1 MKPFFEIAQ
10 TNRWEFI
17 LPELGLAF
25 LAIVLLV
32 VGMFLPRRESDLVG
46 KITLWGQA
54 FVVGVGLWS
63 YFYLIPSEGTA
74 LFGGMLVHSFW
85 GQFMR
90 GFLLLSSILVSYL
103 GSIYLKKQI
112 LPHAEFYAISL
123 VATAALMLLVQSHH
137 FVMLFVALE
146 TATIGFYVLVSYCRQ
161 SSFSLE
167 AGFKYLILSALSSS
181 ILLFG
186 VVLLYGVAGNPQL
199 SSSTADAM
207 NFTELGNFIVSNS
220 QNLLVQVGTVL
231 VVAGLAFK
239 IGVVPFQ
246 IWIPDVYQGAPTP
259 ITSFLAVASKAAGFF
274 VLIHLVIG
282 AFNSMAYLLVPLL
295 SIIAGLSIL
304 FGNLAALSQPN
315 VKRLMGL
322 SGIAHAGYIL
332 VGVIAAFKVE
342 WAVGAVI
349 FYFLTYLLG
358 SFSVFGV
365 MAHLSGINDE
375 NQKLEDYKDLGR
387 ERPFLAAILTGGLG
401 SLAGIPPLGGF
412 IAKLLVFIVA
422 FRAELY
428 TLLGIAIIGV
438 VISIF
443 YYFAWI
449 REAVFYIWRSPK
461 EIEFKEEKEQRT
473 WPELGRVHYITL
485 GALVTATILIGVY
498 QGPLAKILFTH

>member
-1 MKPFFEIAQ
+1 MKPFLEIAQ

-17 LPELGLAF
+17 LPELTLAF
-25 LAIVLLV
+25 LAVVLLIL
-32 VGMFLPRRESDLVG
+32 GMMLPRRESNLMAKVALCGQVLVIG
-46 KITLWGQA
+46 VFLWDC
-54 FVVGVGLWS
+54 
-63 YFYLIPSEGTA
+63 FYLVPSEGTP

-112 LPHAEFYAISL
+112 LPRAEFYAISL
-123 VATAALMLLVQSHH
+123 LVTGALMLLAQSNH

-146 TATIGFYVLVSYCRQ
+146 TATIGFYVLISYCRQ
-161 SSFSLE
+161 SPFSLE
-167 AGFKYLILSALSSS
+167 AGFKYLILSALSSA

-186 VVLLYGVAGNPQL
+186 IVLLYGVAGNPQL
-199 SSSTADAM
+199 FASTMDAM
-207 NFTELGNFIVSNS
+207 NFVELGNFITANS
-220 QNLLVQVGTVL
+220 QHLLVQIGTVL

-239 IGVVPFQ
+239 MGVVPFQ

-259 ITSFLAVASKAAGFF
+259 ITSFLAVGSKAAGFF
-274 VLIHLVIG
+274 VLIHLITG
-282 AFNSMAYLLVPLL
+282 PFESMAYLLVPLL
-295 SIIAGLSIL
+295 SVTAGLSIL
-304 FGNLAALSQPN
+304 FGSLAALSQQN

-322 SGIAHAGYIL
+322 SGIAHAGYLLIGL
-332 VGVIAAFKVE
+332 VAAFEVE

-358 SFSVFGV
+358 SFAVFSV
-365 MAHLSGINDE
+365 MAHLSGVDDE
-375 NQKLEDYKDLGR
+375 NQTLEDYTDLGQ
-387 ERPFLAAILTGGLG
+387 ERPFLATILTGGLT

-412 IAKLLVFIVA
+412 IAKLLIFIVA

-428 TLLGIAIIGV
+428 VLLGIAIIGV

-449 REAVFYIWRSPK
+449 REAVFYIWRSPA
-461 EIEFKEEKEQRT
+461 EVEAREKRQQRD
-473 WPELGRVHYITL
+473 WPELSRVHYITL
-485 GALVTATILIGVY
+485 GALVTATILIGIY
-498 QGPLAKILFTH
+498 QGPLTKILFAN